1 MAGFRG
7 SATGLPTG
15 GAAPVADPVV
25 TNVAIVAAVT
35 AAAKIRDAL
44 RRTYMV
50 RRLEIRCIC
59 RQGFTMFG

>member
-1 MAGFRG
+1 MAGLLG

-25 TNVAIVAAVT
+25 TNVAMVAAVT

-44 RRTYMV
+44 R
-50 RRLEIRCIC
+50 
-59 RQGFTMFG
+59 